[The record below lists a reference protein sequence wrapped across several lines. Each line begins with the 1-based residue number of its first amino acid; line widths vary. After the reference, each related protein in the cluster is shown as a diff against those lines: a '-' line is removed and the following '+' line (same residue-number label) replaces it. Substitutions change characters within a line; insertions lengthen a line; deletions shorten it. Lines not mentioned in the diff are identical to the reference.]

1 MSNAAFEGYFHI
13 FILVYHLQHGYNFW
27 MMLSYS
33 CIWMNVGKMHPP
45 RLTVGPSA
53 LKLKCTL
60 HRMNT
65 GDEHHWWCHCI
76 SFHDLIWQAEKNPWR
91 RTLSLQRWAL
101 LLQGMRSMSGWLG
114 SSMKTDDNIYLKSI
128 VSTGGK
134 FMTDWPFWWVLAWR
148 TQPIRRQFSE
158 ESRRE
163 NPSWWI
169 KQHHTWG

>member
-1 MSNAAFEGYFHI
+1 MLFKNSLWYSEFQQQLMSNAAFEGYFHI
-13 FILVYHLQHGYNFW
+13 FIMVYHLQHGYDFW

-91 RTLSLQRWAL
+91 RALSLQRWAL
-101 LLQGMRSMSGWLG
+101 LLQGMRSMSRWLD
-114 SSMKTDDNIYLKSI
+114 SSMKTDDTLKSI
-128 VSTGGK
+128 VSTGGQVHDRL
-134 FMTDWPFWWVLAWR
+134 T
-148 TQPIRRQFSE
+148 I
-158 ESRRE
+158 
-163 NPSWWI
+163 
-169 KQHHTWG
+169 